1 MSKSTKIIAALGVVA
16 GLGVAALPLS
26 SYATEGEVSG
36 NVTISA
42 TITDSI
48 AMRIQSNSDSTNA
61 NAQSGYGVVQYN
73 PSSMQNSGDPTAT
86 TGPSLASVS
95 LAANTYNYD
104 TLYSDIEVRS
114 NTGYFKVT
122 LQDADTTNTLDG
134 ASASIPAV
142 STESAQP
149 GGDPTPS
156 GTLSQYTA
164 GWGYHVG
171 AVAEQDAASAVWN
184 AVPTSNAASAD
195 TIVEHTASN
204 WGGTATKVVYGV
216 ATGQTA
222 TGTYTDTVVYTA
234 TTDTANNG

>member
-26 SYATEGEVSG
+26 SYATDGTVSG

-48 AMRIQSNSDSTNA
+48 AMRIKSNSDSGNENA
-61 NAQSGYGVVQYN
+61 ESGYGVVQYN
-73 PSSMQNSGDPTAT
+73 PGSMQNSGDPTAT

-95 LAANTYNYD
+95 LAANTYSYD

-142 STESAQP
+142 STESA
-149 GGDPTPS
+149 GNDPTPS
-156 GTLSQYTA
+156 GTLNQYTA

-171 AVAEQDAASAVWN
+171 AVAEQDAASTVWS
-184 AVPTSNAASAD
+184 AVPTTAASSAD

-204 WGGTATKVVYGV
+204 WGGTATRVVYGV